1 MRELAATVGVGV
13 AAGWLAL
20 WLGVPAGGLVGSM
33 VGVAALRLAGGPVRE
48 LSLHVRRAVQ
58 LAVGI
63 IVAVSASWH
72 PEVLRQVVLPA
83 LGLTA
88 YLVTF
93 SVLVA
98 WGVSALTGWP
108 WAVAFLSS
116 APAGLTE
123 ISMAADD
130 MGLDAPSIASLHV
143 VRVVTVIACVPWLV
157 ARAGP

>member
-1 MRELAATVGVGV
+1 MKELLVTLTVGVG
-13 AAGWLAL
+13 AGWAAL

-33 VGVAALRLAGGPVRE
+33 VAVAALRLVGGPVRE
-48 LSLHVRRAVQ
+48 LSLHVRRGVQ

-63 IVAVSASWH
+63 ILAVSASWH
-72 PEVLRQVVLPA
+72 PEVARRVLLPA

-88 YLVTF
+88 YLLAV
-93 SVLVA
+93 SAVIA
-98 WGVSALTGWP
+98 WGVGTVTRWP
-108 WAVAFLSS
+108 WPVAFLSS

-143 VRVVTVIACVPWLV
+143 ARVITVIACVPWLV
-157 ARAGP
+157 AWGAG

>member
-1 MRELAATVGVGV
+1 MKELTATLGVGV

-33 VGVAALRLAGGPVRE
+33 VAVAALRLAGGPVRE
-48 LSLHVRRAVQ
+48 LSLQVRRAVQ

-63 IVAVSASWH
+63 ILAASATWH
-72 PEVLRQVVLPA
+72 PEVARRVLLAA

-88 YLVTF
+88 YL
-93 SVLVA
+93 LVVSALIA
-98 WGVSALTGWP
+98 WGVSALTRWP
-108 WAVAFLSS
+108 WPIAFLSS

-143 VRVVTVIACVPWLV
+143 VRVITVIACVPWLV
-157 ARAGP
+157 AWGGG